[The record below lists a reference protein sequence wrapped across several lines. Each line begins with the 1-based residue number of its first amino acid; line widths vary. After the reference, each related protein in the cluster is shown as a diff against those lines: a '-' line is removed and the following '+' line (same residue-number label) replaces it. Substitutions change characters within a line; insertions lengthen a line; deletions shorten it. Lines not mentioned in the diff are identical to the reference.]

1 MAVVSDINKALNPQ
15 WRHSN
20 RVYAIL
26 EYNYIVFPIT
36 LALVFYSYREFVNAI
51 GYWVKVSDDGW
62 NSSAIKHLVLFGAI
76 LLLQMPPFGN
86 TLGLCLP
93 IRPNKYANRPK
104 IRRLG
109 TLHVCLVTKGTN
121 VQTVLN
127 STRCWDVLTQ
137 RSHPSV
143 RFHVVLDSA
152 DNEHFRRELPSY
164 ITIDEVPGT
173 FSAKRA
179 KFKARA
185 LEFFRQ
191 KYKFSKE
198 DWILHLD
205 EESEIDERVM
215 RTSLDFIEKGTADY
229 GMGTIYYTSTGH
241 WDKAFTSAAEVMRVT
256 EDYGRFQLPVRLFRR
271 PFLGWVHGSW
281 ILINGAVENK
291 VTWDTEN
298 VCEDYWFAY
307 HAAAQGFKFDWLH
320 AIVREQ
326 PPCTFTDLW
335 KQRRRWYTGIGSFD
349 RFLVRAALL
358 AGALGGIGS
367 LIFPFIGVFGQ
378 RIAVPAWYREF
389 MIFNDAAGI
398 HAIVSACLL
407 QDFSVIGLPW
417 TSMLYHVITT
427 LLLWPVVHIV
437 HIMALFS
444 TMMSPAKGFAVINKT

>member
-1 MAVVSDINKALNPQ
+1 M
-15 WRHSN
+15 
-20 RVYAIL
+20 
-26 EYNYIVFPIT
+26 
-36 LALVFYSYREFVNAI
+36 
-51 GYWVKVSDDGW
+51 SDDGW

-229 GMGTIYYTSTGH
+229 GMVWISFY
-241 WDKAFTSAAEVMRVT
+241 
-256 EDYGRFQLPVRLFRR
+256 
-271 PFLGWVHGSW
+271 HGMEE
-281 ILINGAVENK
+281 I
-291 VTWDTEN
+291 
-298 VCEDYWFAY
+298 
-307 HAAAQGFKFDWLH
+307 
-320 AIVREQ
+320 
-326 PPCTFTDLW
+326 P
-335 KQRRRWYTGIGSFD
+335 
-349 RFLVRAALL
+349 
-358 AGALGGIGS
+358 
-367 LIFPFIGVFGQ
+367 
-378 RIAVPAWYREF
+378 
-389 MIFNDAAGI
+389 
-398 HAIVSACLL
+398 
-407 QDFSVIGLPW
+407 
-417 TSMLYHVITT
+417 
-427 LLLWPVVHIV
+427 
-437 HIMALFS
+437 
-444 TMMSPAKGFAVINKT
+444 